1 MMRTV
6 TVVGASLAG
15 LHAARGLRDQGFDG
29 RLVIVGEE
37 RHRPYDRP
45 PLSKAFL
52 TGEGLTGQDQPDGG
66 LGPLALTDP
75 EDEAELDAEW
85 LLGVRADR
93 LDPAAGAVYLA
104 DGRPVRTDGVVIATG
119 AAPRTLRAAALPGVH
134 TLRTLDDARRL
145 RAELRA
151 GAARVVVIGAGF
163 IGAEVASSCAALGL
177 DVTVVEAAPLPLVP
191 QLGERVAQACASLHA
206 AHGVTLLCGT
216 GVATLRGTDRV
227 TGVELADGRQ
237 LPADVV
243 VVGVGVRPVTG
254 WLEGSGLALDDG
266 VLCDEGCATALPG
279 VVAVGDVARLA
290 RPGSARTVRA
300 EHWTSGVEQGAV
312 AARNLL
318 AGATVEPYGALPY
331 FWSDQY
337 GVRIQ
342 FAGRREPAD
351 TVRIAEGNPEEDAG
365 GGFLAVYERDAVP
378 TAVLAVNRPKPFTRL
393 RRELARAPR
402 PAAR

>member
-15 LHAARGLRDQGFDG
+15 LHAARGLRDQGYDG

-45 PLSKAFL
+45 PLSKQFL
-52 TGEGLTGQDQPDGG
+52 TGEGEPDGG

-93 LDPAAGAVYLA
+93 LDPASGAVGLA
-104 DGRPVRTDGVVIATG
+104 DGRTLRTDGVVIATG
-119 AAPRTLRAAALPGVH
+119 AAPRTLRATALPGVH

-191 QLGERVAQACASLHA
+191 QLGERMAKACAALHA
-206 AHGVTLLCGT
+206 AHGVSLLCGT

-227 TGVELADGRQ
+227 TGVELADGRV

-290 RPGSARTVRA
+290 RPGTGGTVRA
-300 EHWTSGVEQGAV
+300 EHWTSAAEQGAV

-318 AGATVEPYGALPY
+318 AGATVEPFGALPY

-337 GVRIQ
+337 GARIQ
-342 FAGRREPAD
+342 FAGRREPGD
-351 TVRIAEGNPEEDAG
+351 TVRIVEGDSDGGAG
-365 GGFLAVYERDAVP
+365 AAGGFLAVYERDAIP

-393 RRELARAPR
+393 RRELARGPR
-402 PAAR
+402 LAVR

>member
-1 MMRTV
+1 MRTI

-15 LHAARGLRDQGFDG
+15 LHAARGLRDQGYDG

-45 PLSKAFL
+45 PLSKEFL
-52 TGEGLTGQDQPDGG
+52 TATGEPDGG
-66 LGPLALTDP
+66 LGPLALTAP

-93 LDPAAGAVYLA
+93 LDPASGTVGLA
-104 DGRPVRTDGVVIATG
+104 DGRTLRTDGVVIATG
-119 AAPRTLRAAALPGVH
+119 AAPRTLRATALPGVH

-191 QLGERVAQACASLHA
+191 QLGERMAQACAALHA

-227 TGVELADGRQ
+227 TGVELADGRV

-266 VLCDEGCATALPG
+266 VLCDEGCATAVPG

-290 RPGSARTVRA
+290 RPGTGGTVRA
-300 EHWTSGVEQGAV
+300 EHWTSAAEQGAV

-318 AGATVEPYGALPY
+318 AGTTVEPFGALPY

-337 GVRIQ
+337 GARIQ
-342 FAGRREPAD
+342 FAGRRETGD
-351 TVRIAEGNPEEDAG
+351 TVRIEEGNPDGDEGAA

-393 RRELARAPR
+393 RRELARGPR
-402 PAAR
+402 LAVR

>member
-45 PLSKAFL
+45 PLSKTFL
-52 TGEGLTGQDQPDGG
+52 TGEGLTAESEPDGG
-66 LGPLALTDP
+66 LGPLALTDAD
-75 EDEAELDAEW
+75 DEAELDAEW

-93 LDPAAGAVYLA
+93 LDPSAGAVGLA
-104 DGRPVRTDGVVIATG
+104 DGRTLRTDGVVIATG
-119 AAPRTLRAAALPGVH
+119 AAPRTLRATALPGVH
-134 TLRTLDDARRL
+134 TLRTLDDARWL

-163 IGAEVASSCAALGL
+163 IGAEVASSCASLGL

-191 QLGERVAQACASLHA
+191 QLGERMAQVCASLHA

-227 TGVELADGRQ
+227 TGVELADGRV

-254 WLEGSGLALDDG
+254 WLEDSGLALDDG

-290 RPGSARTVRA
+290 RPGTAATVRA
-300 EHWTSGVEQGAV
+300 EHWTSAAEQGAV

-318 AGATVEPYGALPY
+318 AGTTLEPFGALPY

-337 GVRIQ
+337 GARIQ
-342 FAGRREPAD
+342 FAGRREPGD
-351 TVRIAEGNPEEDAG
+351 TVRIAEGDPGTG
-365 GGFLAVYERDAVP
+365 GGFLAVYEREGTP

-393 RRELARAPR
+393 RRELARAHR
-402 PAAR
+402 PVAR